1 MTIIP
6 FMRAFLGWFIVALS
20 GFFVIA
26 AIGDL
31 VSGTSGEAGPGVVAG
46 LAVFFAIVGVL
57 GYRLATSKTPRSI
70 AQSPEQRILAL
81 AKQLQG
87 RVTLAEVVL
96 HCQLEVEQ
104 ARSLLKEMVRKG
116 LAELHLS
123 DQGDE
128 VFMFGGFAPETK
140 ETAKDPLD

>member
-1 MTIIP
+1 
-6 FMRAFLGWFIVALS
+6 MRAFLGWFIVAIS

-31 VSGTSGEAGPGVVAG
+31 VSGASGEAGPGVVAG

-57 GYRLATSKTPRSI
+57 GYRLATAKTPRSI

-81 AKQLQG
+81 AKQMQG

-96 HCQLEVEQ
+96 YCHLETEQ
-104 ARSLLKEMVRKG
+104 ARTHLREMVRKG

>member
-1 MTIIP
+1 M
-6 FMRAFLGWFIVALS
+6 VAIS

-26 AIGDL
+26 AISDL
-31 VSGTSGEAGPGVVAG
+31 VFGTSGEAGPGVVAG

-57 GYRLATSKTPRSI
+57 GYRLATAKTKRI
-70 AQSPEQRILAL
+70 ADSPEQRILAL
-81 AKQLQG
+81 AKQMQG
-87 RVTLAEVVL
+87 RVTPAEVVL
-96 HCQLEVEQ
+96 YCHLETEQ
-104 ARSLLKEMVRKG
+104 ARTQLREMVRKG

-140 ETAKDPLD
+140 ATARDPLD